1 MKSIRK
7 YMNFLGSLFLV
18 TLIFAMSMTPV
29 SASAAALRADIV
41 QCDPNP
47 AEIGQYVNVWIKIEN
62 VGNTRAEDV
71 SVELIPSYPFSLDAG
86 DDAVRNIGILST
98 DRHASLEYN
107 LYVDENAR
115 PGTRSIKVR
124 YQDNDGAAW
133 SEEELNIWVGSGSDT
148 FDSKGTIQLE
158 QITTEPE
165 VLMPGDTGTVTFTLK
180 NTATQYSI
188 SLGGEEY
195 DTNARIRSATL
206 KGTNDVEV
214 NSDPYHDTGILGP
227 GDTVEVTYNIKVD
240 DTARDG
246 TKHLEFIVVGS
257 SHTYNYDWNVPL
269 TVDSAGIKVIPTK
282 PLTIDNGVATIQF
295 DIVNTHPNTL
305 TSVSIRPQAEGIEF
319 SPVEYFIGSMDH
331 DELFTVEFDAQV
343 VSDDVSDQQDLAL
356 IAQYRSGFN
365 QHETTLNDLSLS
377 IVTEKPNNGTGF
389 ASISALVLI
398 FAISSLVMYRR
409 KKHQH

>member
-7 YMNFLGSLFLV
+7 YMNLLGSLFLV
-18 TLIFAMSMTPV
+18 ALIFAMSIVPV

-62 VGNTRAEDV
+62 IGNTRAEDV
-71 SVELIPSYPFSLDAG
+71 SVKLIPSYPFSLDVG
-86 DDAVRNIGILST
+86 DETQRNIGILST
-98 DRHASLEYN
+98 DRHASLEYH

-115 PGTRSIKVR
+115 PGTRSIKVQ
-124 YQDNDGAAW
+124 YQDNEGAAW
-133 SEEELNIWVGSGSDT
+133 TEETLDIWVGSGSDT
-148 FDSKGTIQLE
+148 FDSRGTIQLE

-165 VLMPGDTGTVTFTLK
+165 VLMPGDEGTVTFTLK

-195 DTNARIRSATL
+195 NTNARIRSATL
-206 KGTNDVEV
+206 VSTDDIEV

-227 GDTVEVTYNIKVD
+227 GDTVDLTYNIKVD

-257 SHTYNYDWNVPL
+257 SHTYNYDWNIPIK
-269 TVDSAGIKVIPTK
+269 VDSAGIKVIPTK

-331 DELFTVEFDAQV
+331 DELFTVEFDARV
-343 VSDDVSDQQDLAL
+343 VSDDVSDQQELEL

-365 QHETTLNDLSLS
+365 QHETSLNDLSIS
-377 IVTEKPNNGTGF
+377 IVSETQNGKTGF
-389 ASISALVLI
+389 AGISVLLAIFMVTGLVL
-398 FAISSLVMYRR
+398 YRR
-409 KKHQH
+409 KKHQQ